1 MNKLDKRNM
10 LFFGLGTIGRDMF
23 YALEANALI
32 YYLSNVL
39 QLPIGVFIATSLVFT
54 VLRIFD
60 AINDPFMGLIIDN
73 GKWKHGKFKPPM
85 LFGALAGAVC
95 YMVLFT
101 DFGLR
106 SYWFVVVFALAYILW
121 DIFYGLND
129 IAYWSMLPTLS
140 LNQKVRENMG
150 AFARICANIGMFTIM
165 VGWEPITKGFGNT
178 PKIWFIVALTVTVLM
193 LAFQLFTIFGVRE
206 KRGVFKREEKTS
218 LREMWQVLL
227 KNDQLMWTALSMAL
241 FMVGYMTTTTI
252 SIYYMQYVYGNSAMY
267 AVLAAIVGVAQL
279 SALAVFPLFSK
290 RFPREKLY
298 LFATLLVA
306 AGYALFFFAES
317 SLLLIAISALLM
329 FIGEAF
335 IQLLMLM
342 FLEDTIEY
350 GQWKLGKRNDSIT
363 LSVQPFINK
372 IGGALSMGIVSL
384 SLVWSGI
391 KTGDTAAL
399 SIDDSGK
406 LVIKL
411 VMLALPLLF
420 IVCGYL
426 IYRLKFKINKD
437 MYDKIVSDLSERGE
451 LNLEQEHSR

>member
-1 MNKLDKRNM
+1 MNKLDKKNM
-10 LFFGLGTIGRDMF
+10 VFFGLGTIGRDMF

-73 GKWKHGKFKPPM
+73 GRWKHGKFKPPM
-85 LFGALAGAVC
+85 LFGAIAGAAC
-95 YMVLFT
+95 YLVLFT

-106 SYWFVVVFALAYILW
+106 NYWFVAVFGFAYILW

-129 IAYWSMLPTLS
+129 IAYWSMLPSLS
-140 LNQKVRENMG
+140 FDQKVRENMG
-150 AFARICANIGMFTIM
+150 AFARICANIGMFAIM
-165 VGWEPITKGFGNT
+165 VGWEPITSGFGNT
-178 PKIWFIVALTVTVLM
+178 PKVWFLVALTVTILM
-193 LAFQLFTIFGVRE
+193 LAFQMFTIFGVKE
-206 KRGVFKREEKTS
+206 KQGIFKREDKTS
-218 LREMWQVLL
+218 LREMWHVLT

-252 SIYYMQYVYGNSAMY
+252 SIYYMQYVYGNSDMY
-267 AVLAAIVGVAQL
+267 AVLAAVVGVAQL
-279 SALAVFPLFSK
+279 TALSVFPLFSK
-290 RFPREKLY
+290 HFSREKLY
-298 LFATLLVA
+298 LFATVLVT

-317 SLLLIAISALLM
+317 SIILIALSALLM

-342 FLEDTIEY
+342 FLEDTVEY

-384 SLVWSGI
+384 SLVWAGI
-391 KTGDTAAL
+391 KTGDTAAE
-399 SIDDSGK
+399 SIDDGGK
-406 LVIKL
+406 LIVKL
-411 VMLALPLLF
+411 VMLVLPLLF
-420 IVCGYL
+420 IIGGYL
-426 IYRLKFKINKD
+426 IYRFKFKINKE
-437 MYDKIVSDLSERGE
+437 MYDKIVSDLGERGE
-451 LNLEQEHSR
+451 LNLDMENSK